1 MLKLVSFQGL
11 HLHEGGDG
19 DSLIRGEL
27 GVLGGLE
34 KILNINSVKDWCD
47 TYIISLESEVITGTT
62 CYGQKTRSRGAA
74 LTSTLA
80 PFTVL
85 VNDLKHIRVLK
96 LERSISRIHTSL
108 GGVVSRG
115 PKSKRALS
123 GDTGAGPGSASL
135 SLLGEGWLT
144 APGTKSA
151 A

>member
-1 MLKLVSFQGL
+1 MGSHSVTGISLLFIYNNNRISQSKVRNQKNYLQFLLKLVSFQGL

-34 KILNINSVKDWCD
+34 KILNINPVKDWCD

-62 CYGQKTRSRGAA
+62 CYGQETRSRGAA

-80 PFTVL
+80 PITVL

-96 LERSISRIHTSL
+96 T
-108 GGVVSRG
+108 
-115 PKSKRALS
+115 
-123 GDTGAGPGSASL
+123 
-135 SLLGEGWLT
+135 
-144 APGTKSA
+144 
-151 A
+151 